1 MVCGVNDINQ
11 LGIDQPTNIDHVYN
25 KHDIFNNKCYDVIY
39 PTPLECFFNMKVIKI
54 ACGESHCLAVFKK
67 YFKF

>member
-11 LGIDQPTNIDHVYN
+11 LGIDQPTNIVYN